1 MKIAEIEIAGTR
13 KRVMRGP
20 RPKRRIQQ
28 AFTEKDVIDR
38 LKEDPKDP
46 FSTDVFPG
54 SGGTYDIKS
63 LQSNVARQL
72 MELAKSIATA
82 DINDPADPFMV
93 RRAYKL
99 LYNNDNPV
107 FQDKMETLVNAYNK
121 LAKQNRYKKQFG
133 EI

>member
-1 MKIAEIEIAGTR
+1 
-13 KRVMRGP
+13 
-20 RPKRRIQQ
+20 
-28 AFTEKDVIDR
+28 
-38 LKEDPKDP
+38 
-46 FSTDVFPG
+46 
-54 SGGTYDIKS
+54 
-63 LQSNVARQL
+63 